1 VSRNGE
7 VDRARRGIVGR
18 WPSAV
23 LAAALLV
30 AGGALL
36 MVGLRGPDAPR
47 TLDERVD
54 AVASTIRCPVC
65 QNLSVADSPSRL
77 AAGMR
82 AEIARDLRAGKSP
95 SEIRAELA
103 AAYGEWILQAP
114 PKEGIGLVA
123 WLAPALLLLGGAV
136 AAVAAV
142 RGWTARGGR
151 SRRPGAAPAL
161 SPEDRAL
168 LRRAMAEEEGP

>member
-1 VSRNGE
+1 VSSNGE
-7 VDRARRGIVGR
+7 VGRARRVIAGR

-30 AGGALL
+30 AGGTLL
-36 MVGLRGPDAPR
+36 AVGLRGPEHPR

-54 AVASTIRCPVC
+54 AVANTIRCPVC

-77 AAGMR
+77 ASGMR

-95 SEIRAELA
+95 GEIRAELA

-114 PKEGIGLVA
+114 RKEGIGLVA
-123 WLAPALLLLGGAV
+123 WLAPVLLLLGGAV
-136 AAVAAV
+136 ASAAAM
-142 RGWTARGGR
+142 RAWTARD
-151 SRRPGAAPAL
+151 RPGRPGPSPAL
-161 SPEDRAL
+161 SSQDRAL

>member
-1 VSRNGE
+1 MDHPPVGGGLVSRNGE
-7 VDRARRGIVGR
+7 VDRGRGGSAGR
-18 WPSAV
+18 GPAAG
-23 LAAALLV
+23 LAAARLV

-36 MVGLRGPDAPR
+36 LVGLRGPEAPQ

-82 AEIARDLRAGKSP
+82 AEIARDLRAGMTP
-95 SEIRAELA
+95 SEIRAEL
-103 AAYGEWILQAP
+103 
-114 PKEGIGLVA
+114 
-123 WLAPALLLLGGAV
+123 

-142 RGWTARGGR
+142 RGWTAGGGR

-161 SPEDRAL
+161 PPADRAL
-168 LRRAMAEEEGP
+168 LRRAMAEEEGQ